1 MANNNIFIEKDV
13 NNIFIV
19 NPNKVTN
26 QFGNAE
32 DRNVPMED
40 LVYYVNLDCDIKPRS
55 RLIGGVKGNDNTTQ
69 TTTQIAYGKI
79 NFLKPNDQDYLTT
92 KWSQL
97 QTDVNDP
104 NTINGELLGLKTV
117 TYKVNASFVPTIT
130 ITLEDSKGRALMES
144 GDNSLYS
151 AFFNLP
157 YPTFHL
163 TIKGYYGKAIRYPII
178 LQKFNSSFNSST
190 GNFELTLNFI
200 AYQFNVLTDITMA
213 SLFAVPQMYL
223 KRTTTNI
230 PLQASDGQTAAKEQ
244 LSPQTQTTNEYIQ
257 QKGMDKLKEVYKK
270 YKTRNLIDQNVPELT
285 IQELITKLDNFIN
298 YSLEQFGQVSL
309 SALNDVKEYSDIIT
323 SYRKAIYTGRGTS
336 WFDVYLSK
344 TKFFIKNGDVNEN
357 QQIEPNEIK
366 FYTFSD
372 TKGSSEI
379 LTDNDTVNTRKI
391 DGFKE
396 LGPLIESFNEKL
408 LNNATF
414 GKNGKYPITVDIKLE
429 SVAITLPNSPNLKR
443 TYQLRNPSVNDVTDE
458 NIKKIQTEID
468 DLHRINDP
476 LSSAELKYYY
486 FDFDSPNQF
495 NDQLNKIQDSL
506 QDSSQKIEKE
516 LTDELSKFIASATG
530 LGFVPSLK
538 NIMGV
543 ILASAEAFLLLM
555 DDVHVAAYQVRNN
568 KKKQTSVGNVDI
580 KGLPDSPVYPWPLY
594 TRVKECNKYEIKYP
608 GDNDVIND
616 TRAYDYEIWPE
627 VEFVEEFLKG
637 YMQRQTPP
645 SPVSPLEP
653 TSEVKR
659 IMVSAF
665 DTIPTNIPYSNLEEV
680 SFFYEFYERL
690 ISLVEYNGFLR
701 KKLADS
707 EYSQQLINYL
717 SDSEGTNIVNSILT
731 SSPSL
736 VSKFTNTPFTDNGTF
751 QVYLKSISNNGTGL
765 FWNNKEA
772 GIFNTTYLKEKIIDT
787 PSEILISDLPSIK
800 ITLTK
805 TEPDMTKYMSS
816 SVHDS
821 KNIFDLLP
829 YSNENWRVNNLSNGE
844 SEFSFE
850 NSYNK
855 TKESLFYNTYTKKI
869 SNYLTP
875 LGYGTNN
882 EKNLIKPFTNFKPFY
897 NTITSPIDLTSFY
910 NDRKPKNYILTEG
923 RTKYSTNEETT
934 SMMNTPYFINAVQE
948 GINNLRNNTPYPFK
962 AAAYLFLNSL
972 PLSTLREK
980 YLSFENNENVH
991 LNFISASLNKFSGV
1005 HSLPKIWVCKI
1016 GSIWHRYKNYILNDS
1031 DILTS
1036 IWTNFDVLNNYYP
1049 TSNPTLDY
1057 LYYLSG
1063 QTVDGNNYEYK
1074 IKCSGST
1081 GTSSGTLNEINLGFY
1096 PKIIN
1101 DFYYLIYNQNLFL
1114 SSDTITQITEKIN
1127 TQIKLGNLILL
1138 SPSDSSFQTVKTWS
1152 VLIKN
1157 PFFKNYYV
1165 LPSFG
1170 LGKNQLQN
1178 LYSNNISAINT
1189 DGNLFNGSV
1198 RLLWGAPNYGYFNN
1212 TNIVKPTVRQH
1223 LKKVYNDLIEQES
1236 FELRTDSDYSSIEE
1250 IFGVFTKT
1258 ELDLFEAEFLRF
1270 SEKKEAELSPINFQ
1284 KILLNIT
1291 SNNYIVSG
1299 SSENDLVEG
1308 IQKLQL
1314 NSLNTLLPPLMTNN
1328 TLFKKGNTTGFD
1340 LPTFNYF
1347 SNSPSN
1353 PKINVDLGYTGN
1365 LPPGF
1370 TGSTITLQQS
1380 QEQNPKSW
1388 KELQLQVGFSTINGV
1403 SYTDEGSALTDFF
1416 VDFNIPFNVENVQRF
1431 TTIIKMY
1438 ASYKHTTTIQNVS
1451 DLFKGKI
1458 SDVLLNN
1465 DNLYIKLFEGVTNYV
1480 KKNLPQTDTTQVQ
1493 EIDSVIQ
1500 GFQSKIELYD
1510 MFKAVND
1517 KWVSANDYNEK
1528 TLFEDFLFLDRA
1540 NRDIGGEI
1548 YLDIN
1553 SITKFLKNT
1562 SPKTNVFT
1570 ILDSIFKTHNFITFS
1585 MPSYINFYNNYTPSK
1600 TSENKQEDPD
1610 SFSNSL
1616 FGIFKSVDYQ
1626 KTAAKLVSIYTEKP
1640 STQLNNK
1647 SKNNGYKDDGL
1658 NIMNDGDT
1666 LRECDTSKVQDFAK
1680 SNKVV
1685 GFAVDFNLQNQSVFE
1700 TINVSQD
1707 LGKATSESLTAEF
1720 NLANGTAGTNSS
1732 TQNVS
1737 LYNIYKD
1744 RSYSC
1749 SVDGFG
1755 NAMIQ
1760 PTMYFVLR
1768 NVPLFAGSYYITEV
1782 THTISTENF
1791 KTSFTGTRQNK
1802 YTLPKVENTFQT
1814 LKTELLKTLNKNY
1827 NNKIA
1832 SNASLSQNKNNISA
1846 QITNGIKN
1854 NDKVANVGTCSSML
1868 FADYQTYVALN
1879 TPITAYQPDSVV
1891 INIGDSTTTTTEF
1904 FTVYL
1909 IFKIASY
1916 VKDDKNNSSFNAT
1929 SFNFADITLDIPY
1942 KGDLSTLFLSNFVCV
1957 AQSDKTTKPYAVF
1970 NNIFDCITLV
1980 KLRYTEYFKEIF
1992 DDSITINQTITD
2004 FNQKNDVQKLEFK
2017 EQFAKAWIEYF
2028 PYNKVKEYPSIFKDY
2043 KENNPTEY
2051 KELLDKIEFQL

>member
-32 DRNVPMED
+32 DRNIPMED
-40 LVYYVNLDCDIKPRS
+40 LVYYVNLECDIKPRS
-55 RLIGGVKGNDNTTQ
+55 RLIGGIDGNQ

-79 NFLKPNDQDYLTT
+79 NFLKPNDQEYLTT
-92 KWSQL
+92 NWTKL
-97 QTDVNDP
+97 QTDVDDP
-104 NTINGELLGLKTV
+104 NIINGELLGLKTV
-117 TYKVNASFVPTIT
+117 TYKVNTSFVPTIT

-157 YPTFHL
+157 YPTFYL

-223 KRTTTNI
+223 KRTTTNV
-230 PLQASDGQTAAKEQ
+230 PLQASNGQTAAREQ
-244 LSPQTQTTNEYIQ
+244 LAPQTQTSNEYIQ
-257 QKGMDKLKEVYKK
+257 QKGMEKLKEVYKK
-270 YKTRNLIDQNVPELT
+270 YKTRNLIDENVPELT

-309 SALNDVKEYSDIIT
+309 SALNDVKEYSDAIT
-323 SYRKAIYTGRGTS
+323 DYRKGIYTGRGTS
-336 WFDVYLSK
+336 WFDVYLSRQ
-344 TKFFIKNGDVNEN
+344 KFFIKNGDVNEN

-366 FYTFSD
+366 FYTFSEIQ
-372 TKGSSEI
+372 GSSEI
-379 LTDNDTVNTRKI
+379 LTDNNTVNSRKI
-391 DGFKE
+391 TGFKE
-396 LGPLIESFNEKL
+396 LEPLIKSYNDKL

-414 GKNGKYPITVDIKLE
+414 GKNGKYPIPVNITLE
-429 SVAITLPNSPNLKR
+429 SVGIIKPNSINEEK
-443 TYQLRNPSVNDVTDE
+443 TYKLRNGGNVITEEEINS
-458 NIKKIQTEID
+458 IKNEID
-468 DLHRINDP
+468 ELHRINDP
-476 LSSAELKYYY
+476 LTSAGLIYYY

-495 NDQLNKIQDSL
+495 NDLLNKIQDNL
-506 QDSSQKIEKE
+506 QDASQKIEKE
-516 LTDELSKFIASATG
+516 LTDELAKFIASSTG

-538 NIMGV
+538 NIMGI
-543 ILASAEAFLLLM
+543 ILASTEAFLLLM

-594 TRVKECNKYEIKYP
+594 TRIKECNKYEIKYP

-616 TRAYDYEIWPE
+616 TKAYDYEIWPE

-645 SPVSPLEP
+645 ASVSPLEP
-653 TSEVKR
+653 TSEVNR

-665 DTIPTNIPYSNLEEV
+665 DTIPTNVPYSNLEEV

-690 ISLVEYNGFLR
+690 ISLVEYNGFLK
-701 KKLADS
+701 KKLSDPQ
-707 EYSQQLINYL
+707 YSAQLINYL
-717 SDSEGTNIVNSILT
+717 VESEGTNIVNSILT
-731 SSPSL
+731 FSPSI
-736 VSKFTNTPFTDNGTF
+736 VSKFTNTPFTDIATF
-751 QVYLKSISNNGTGL
+751 GEYLKSISNDGTGL

-772 GIFNTTYLKEKIIDT
+772 GVFNTKYLKEKIIDS
-787 PSEILISDLPSIK
+787 PSGFLISDLPSIK
-800 ITLTK
+800 ITLK
-805 TEPDMTKYMSS
+805 TETNMTNYMSS
-816 SVHDS
+816 SVH
-821 KNIFDLLP
+821 NTQTIFDLLP
-829 YSNENWRVNNLSNGE
+829 YTNENWRINNLSNGE

-855 TKESLFYNTYTKKI
+855 TNFSLFYNTYTKKI
-869 SNYLTP
+869 SNYKTP
-875 LGYGTNN
+875 AGYGTNN
-882 EKNLIKPFTNFKPFY
+882 EKNIIKPFTNFKPFY
-897 NTITSPIDLTSFY
+897 NTITPPVDLNSFY
-910 NDRKPKNYILTEG
+910 NNRKPKDYILTEG
-923 RTKYSTNEETT
+923 KTKYSTNEETT
-934 SMMNTPYFINAVQE
+934 SIMNTPYFINAIQE

-962 AAAYLFLNSL
+962 AASYLFLNSL

-980 YLSFENNENVH
+980 YLSFIDNENVH
-991 LNFISASLNKFSGV
+991 LNFISSSLNKFSGV
-1005 HSLPKIWVCKI
+1005 HSLPKLWVCKI
-1016 GSIWHRYKNYILNDS
+1016 GSIWHRYKNYILNDE

-1057 LYYLSG
+1057 LYYFSG
-1063 QTVDGNNYEYK
+1063 QTVGGNNYEYK

-1101 DFYYLIYNQNLFL
+1101 DFYYLIYKQNLFL

-1138 SPSDSSFQTVKTWS
+1138 SPSESYFQTVKTWS
-1152 VLIKN
+1152 ILIKSQYLN
-1157 PFFKNYYV
+1157 DYYV

-1178 LYSNNISAINT
+1178 LYSNNISEINT

-1198 RLLWGAPNYGYFNN
+1198 RLLWGGPNYGYFNS
-1212 TNIVKPTVRQH
+1212 TNIVKPTIKQH
-1223 LKKVYNDLIEQES
+1223 LKKVYKDLIEQES

-1258 ELDLFEAEFLRF
+1258 ELDQFESEFLRF
-1270 SEKKEAELSPINFQ
+1270 SEKKEVELSHINFE
-1284 KILLNIT
+1284 KILLII
-1291 SNNYIVSG
+1291 SSKNYTVTG
-1299 SSENDLVEG
+1299 SSENDIVVG

-1314 NSLNTLLPPLMTNN
+1314 NSLNTFLPPLMTNN

-1347 SNSPSN
+1347 RVN
-1353 PKINVDLGYTGN
+1353 PQLTPINVELGYTGN
-1365 LPPGF
+1365 LPPGLP
-1370 TGSTITLQQS
+1370 GSTITLQQS
-1380 QEQNPKSW
+1380 QEQYPESW

-1403 SYTDEGSALTDFF
+1403 SYTDDGSALTDFF
-1416 VDFNIPFNVENVQRF
+1416 VDFDIPFNVENIQRF

-1438 ASYKHTTTIQNVS
+1438 ASYKHTTTIDNVS
-1451 DLFKGKI
+1451 DLFKERVSIIFGN
-1458 SDVLLNN
+1458 DDLL
-1465 DNLYIKLFEGVTNYV
+1465 YSELFNGVINYV
-1480 KKNLPQTDTTQVQ
+1480 KKNLPQTDTTQVE

-1570 ILDSIFKTHNFITFS
+1570 VLDSIFKTHNFITFS

-1600 TSENKQEDPD
+1600 NSENKQEDPD
-1610 SFSNSL
+1610 SFANNL
-1616 FGIFKSVDYQ
+1616 FGIFKNVDYQ

-1700 TINVSQD
+1700 NINVSQD
-1707 LGKATSESLTAEF
+1707 LGKATSESLTAEY
-1720 NLANGTAGTNSS
+1720 NLANGTAGTNTS

-1782 THTISTENF
+1782 THTINTDSF

-1827 NNKIA
+1827 NNKIS
-1832 SNASLSQNKNNISA
+1832 SNAPLSQNKNNIKT

-1854 NDKVANVGTCSSML
+1854 NDTVIGVSSCSSSL
-1868 FADYQTYVALN
+1868 FADYQTYVPLT
-1879 TPITAYQPDSVV
+1879 TPIIAYSPEV
-1891 INIGDSTTTTTEF
+1891 IITNILNSTITTTEF
-1904 FTVYL
+1904 FTTYF

-1916 VKDDKNNSSFNAT
+1916 VNDNKGNSSFNAT
-1929 SFNFADITLDIPY
+1929 GFNFADITLDIPY
-1942 KGDLSTLFLSNFVCV
+1942 KGELTSLFLPNFICV
-1957 AQSDKTTKPYAVF
+1957 SQNDKTTKPYAVF
-1970 NNIFDCITLV
+1970 GNDVDCVTLV
-1980 KLRYTEYFKEIF
+1980 KKRYTEYFKGIF
-1992 DDSITINQTITD
+1992 DDSISNEQTIND
-2004 FNQKNDVQKLEFK
+2004 FNQKNSVQQLEFK
-2017 EQFAKAWIEYF
+2017 EQIAKAWIEYF
-2028 PYNKVKEYPSIFKDY
+2028 PYNKVKEYPSIFEDY
-2043 KENNPTEY
+2043 KKNNPTEY
-2051 KELLDKIEFQL
+2051 KELLDKISF